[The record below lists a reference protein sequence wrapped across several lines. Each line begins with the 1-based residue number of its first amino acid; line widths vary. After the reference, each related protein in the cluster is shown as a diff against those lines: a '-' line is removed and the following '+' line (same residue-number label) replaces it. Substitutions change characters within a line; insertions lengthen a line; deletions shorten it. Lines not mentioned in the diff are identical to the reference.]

1 VADDLDAGAVVADV
15 VGCPQGAEGV
25 TAGGKLADEVGE
37 GAVVGGP
44 AGLGAQEGNG
54 LPGGVRPVAVE
65 RLGSRVEEDE
75 PAEVRR
81 PLECAASLRSC
92 AQLAKRFDGMTSSDY
107 DVVMAKKAPTPV
119 RFDMMVADRLSAF
132 VSINH
137 GLSLSAAANMLVDEG
152 LRMMEHPG
160 VLFRP
165 GPSGRRAGL
174 AAGPDVWEVVRAVK
188 SARAAEPDLGEREL
202 LAMVAENT
210 GVPVRMIRVATGYWA
225 AYPDEIDAEL
235 AAADAAEESAERA
248 WRRERELLAG

>member
-1 VADDLDAGAVVADV
+1 
-15 VGCPQGAEGV
+15 
-25 TAGGKLADEVGE
+25 
-37 GAVVGGP
+37 
-44 AGLGAQEGNG
+44 
-54 LPGGVRPVAVE
+54 
-65 RLGSRVEEDE
+65 
-75 PAEVRR
+75 
-81 PLECAASLRSC
+81 
-92 AQLAKRFDGMTSSDY
+92 MTSSDY

-132 VSINH
+132 VSVNH

-225 AYPDEIDAEL
+225 AYPDEIDAEI
-235 AAADAAEESAERA
+235 AAADTAEESAERT